1 MKKIF
6 LLLSVVV
13 LSFTMIAQSKIDSTS
28 SRKGVFKFEKG
39 MFKGTFEFEN
49 TTNINSLKKIKKYIE
64 TACDEISKKVEKEGV
79 KVDQL
84 DEFGAPMIMR
94 DSITGSE
101 ITKIDSITGVEVFI
115 VMSPKIF
122 YGKRLIPK
130 ACYFANDQN
139 DEIRINISYFLIDK
153 NDSSKKYY
161 QSNDVWF
168 LKEKLIR
175 IE

>member
-13 LSFTMIAQSKIDSTS
+13 LSFITIAQSKIDSN
-28 SRKGVFKFEKG
+28 SRKGFFKFEKG

-49 TTNINSLKKIKKYIE
+49 TTNINSFKKIKKYIE

-84 DEFGAPMIMR
+84 DEFGIPMIMR

-101 ITKIDSITGVEVFI
+101 ITKIDSITGVEELV
-115 VMSPKIF
+115 VMSPKII
-122 YGKRLIPK
+122 YGNRLIPK
-130 ACYFANDQN
+130 ACYFVKDQN

-153 NDSSKKYY
+153 NNSIKKYY